1 LRLAN
6 GASIAIS
13 KNSTL
18 DARGPH
24 AAGGNLIKDK
34 LTGLDAKLGRTMEFF
49 GEVDHYLQNFDLT
62 NSINI
67 LRLICGLFFI
77 PHIYAKF
84 FVPEA
89 LGFFVAA
96 KFRPPA
102 AWMYTACVIETFL
115 AIGLIFAILPVIA
128 GALGF
133 VHLLVAGGAVWKV
146 TKGKWL
152 WNIGGYEY
160 CLFWAICCLVVAM
173 YYAGLG

>member
-1 LRLAN
+1 MEVMSGLAH
-6 GASIAIS
+6 
-13 KNSTL
+13 
-18 DARGPH
+18 D
-24 AAGGNLIKDK
+24 
-34 LTGLDAKLGRTMEFF
+34 
-49 GEVDHYLQNFDLT
+49 FDLS
-62 NSINI
+62 NEFNI

-102 AWMYTACVIETFL
+102 AWMYTACIIETVL
-115 AIGLIFAILPVIA
+115 AIALIFAILPFYA
-128 GALGF
+128 GAIAFL
-133 VHLLVAGGAVWKV
+133 HLLVAAAAVWRV
-146 TKGKWL
+146 TKGRWL

-173 YYAGLG
+173 HYR